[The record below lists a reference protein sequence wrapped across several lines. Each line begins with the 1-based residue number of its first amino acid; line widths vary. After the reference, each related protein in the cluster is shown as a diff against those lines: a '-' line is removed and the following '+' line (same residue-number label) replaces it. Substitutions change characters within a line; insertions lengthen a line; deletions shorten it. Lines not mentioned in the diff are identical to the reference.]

1 MLDKMMKNITNS
13 WYSHLGFILLIL
25 LLTNCTRGIL
35 VKEPADHR
43 DKLIFAELMDPEYKS
58 SEHVHNSYFA
68 PMGDATHAL
77 HDLEGTLTAPQVEMK
92 IKSLKYQADLFKSY
106 FFHYFPGFSVSFFT
120 YKDYLIPVNQ
130 GLLEAEGPHKAWDII
145 LSPGRV
151 WSEPGDNGMSRASFP
166 FVITPRIPM
175 GAFNGI
181 ATFLY
186 DNKRVSAFRFQIV
199 QESGGHHQ
207 FYPYGQIPL
216 QYVPNPIENID
227 ELKTQFA
234 EELKQQNPI
243 HPWMQLEKIYGSQV
257 LKKFSGGLGSQQISA
272 AGIIMDG
279 VIYLQPN
286 MTPFGQFPYPREMR
300 HNVKSVSKSM
310 GAALAILTLAQKY
323 GDEVF
328 ELKIADYVKVTAEHH
343 GWDEVTFGDALNMAT
358 GIGDEAPYRK
368 PLVTEADENKPKAYK
383 FIDNEPHTAQQW
395 LDFSFSYGNYP
406 WGPGEILRYN
416 SINTF
421 VLGAAMDSFLKSREG
436 TNVNLW
442 NMVTK
447 DVLKP
452 IGIHQLPLMHTREND
467 GGVGLPH
474 FAFGLYPTVDDTA
487 KIVTLLQN
495 EGQHDGIQL
504 LSKMRL
510 SEALCRKGIV
520 GLPSEYSSRYGDI
533 GYHMSFWCVPIKT
546 KDGRYFQIPFMSGF
560 GGNRIILSPNG
571 VSSFIFTGAGEKK
584 FLSFV
589 QATAA
594 IKSIPYKGMTNPV
607 ILK

>member
-1 MLDKMMKNITNS
+1 MMKNSTNF
-13 WYSHLGFILLIL
+13 WYSHLGLILLIL
-25 LLTNCTRGIL
+25 LLTNCAKGIL
-35 VKEPADHR
+35 VEEASEYR
-43 DKLIFAELMDPEYKS
+43 DELTFAELMDPEYKS
-58 SEHVHNSYFA
+58 SEHVHNSYFT

-77 HDLEGTLTAPQVEMK
+77 HDLEGTLTVPQVVMK
-92 IKSLKYQADLFKSY
+92 IKSPKYKGDWWKSY
-106 FFHYFPGFSVSFFT
+106 FLHYFPGFSVSFFT
-120 YKDYLIPVNQ
+120 YKDYLIPENQ
-130 GLLEAEGPHKAWDII
+130 GLLEADGSHKAWDII

-151 WSEPGDNGMSRASFP
+151 WSEPGDHGMSRASFP

-199 QESGGHHQ
+199 QQSGDHYQ

-216 QYVPNPIENID
+216 QYVRSPIGNLD

-234 EELKQQNPI
+234 EKLKRQTPI
-243 HPWMQLEKIYGSQV
+243 HPWAELEKMYDSQV
-257 LKKFSGGLGSQQISA
+257 LKKFSRGLAAQQISA
-272 AGIIMDG
+272 TGVIMDG
-279 VIYLQPN
+279 AIFLQPC
-286 MTPFGQFPYPREMR
+286 MTPFGQYPYPREMR

-310 GAALAILTLAQKY
+310 GAALTMLALAEKY
-323 GDEVF
+323 GDELF
-328 ELKIADYVKVTAEHH
+328 DLKIADYVKVTAKHD
-343 GWDEVTFGDALNMAT
+343 GWDDVTFGDALNMAT
-358 GIGDEAPYRK
+358 GIGDEAPYRN
-368 PLVTEADENKPKAYK
+368 PLVTFADENKPKMRK
-383 FIDNEPHTAQQW
+383 FFVNEPNSAKQW

-416 SINTF
+416 DINTF
-421 VLGAAMDSFLKSREG
+421 VLAAAMDSFLKSRES

-442 NMVTK
+442 DVVTR

-452 IGIHQLPLMHTREND
+452 IGIHQLPLMHTRESD
-467 GGVGLPH
+467 GSVGLPH
-474 FAFGLYPTVDDTA
+474 FGFGLYPTVDDTA
-487 KIVTLLQN
+487 KIATLLQN
-495 EGQHDGIQL
+495 EGEHDGIQL
-504 LSKMRL
+504 LSKNKL

-520 GLPSEYSSRYGDI
+520 GLPSDHSNRYGDR
-533 GYHMSFWCVPIKT
+533 GYHMSFWYEPIKT
-546 KDGRYFQIPFMSGF
+546 EDGRYFQIPFMEGY
-560 GGNRIILSPNG
+560 GGNRIILAPNG

-594 IKSIPYKGMTNPV
+594 IKSIPYKGMTNSI